1 MKILEIITII
11 FKKNQNPINP
21 CANNENNENHRSPYE
36 NNENHKNHRNPY
48 QNH

>member
-11 FKKNQNPINP
+11 FKKNQNPRNP